1 MEFEKLIMLRR
12 SARGYESP
20 IDEATL
26 KEAISRARFAPSWKN
41 SQESRVYAAV
51 TPETNGKVFDAL
63 PSFNKNSS
71 GNAALI
77 VTTFVKGV
85 AGFYNDGR
93 PTGSAGNCWGAY
105 DLGLH
110 DAYLILALQDLG
122 YDSLIMGLSD
132 ENALRKIFAI
142 PENEQIMS
150 VIAVGKRAK
159 PAATPVR
166 KPLEETLVT
175 K

>member
-1 MEFEKLIMLRR
+1 MEFEKLIMARR
-12 SARGYESP
+12 SARGYESA
-20 IDEATL
+20 IDEAAL
-26 KEAISRARFAPSWKN
+26 KEAVSRARFAPSWKN

-51 TPETNGKVFDAL
+51 TPETTQQVFDAL
-63 PSFNKNSS
+63 PDFNKNSS
-71 GNAALI
+71 ANAALL
-77 VTTFVKGV
+77 VTTFVKGI
-85 AGFYNDGR
+85 AGFTAAGQ
-93 PTGSAGNCWGAY
+93 PTGSAGDCWGAY

-122 YDSLIMGLSD
+122 YDSLIMGLSN
-132 ENALRKIFAI
+132 EKALREIFAI

-150 VIAVGKRAK
+150 VIAVGKRSK
-159 PAATPVR
+159 PANTPVR